1 MSQLDQLKGKEA
13 LMYTLQWYNICNK
26 NAAHS
31 NLPHHHSQYSLICLI
46 NTHPT
51 YPVIMAGLAIIPLQE
66 LANYND
72 QDIKP

>member
-1 MSQLDQLKGKEA
+1 M
-13 LMYTLQWYNICNK
+13 CNK

-31 NLPHHHSQYSLICLI
+31 NLPHHHLQYSLICVI
-46 NTHPT
+46 NTHAT

-66 LANYND
+66 LAKYND